1 MSQYEVKPVSKPV
14 KTVVTVPGS
23 KSITNRALLLAAL
36 ADGESV
42 IRGVL
47 FSDDSRHFIDCIKR
61 LGFQTEVSEAKK
73 KVVICGNG
81 GKIPNKKASIDVGSA
96 GTAARFLT
104 AFVGLSDGEYKV
116 MASPQMKKRPMKE
129 LFLALEQL
137 GAVINYL
144 EEEYAFPV
152 QITGAALASPHNRVQ
167 EIFLNIDRSS
177 QFLSALLITS
187 TMLKNDLTIKLT
199 GTRSAKSYVR
209 ITERMMKEFGHGG
222 VVQKSDNVYL
232 LHTGENYKPRDYRV
246 EPDVSA
252 ACYFYAMAALTR
264 GDMLVRHVT
273 EASMQGD
280 MRFLDVLEKMGCK
293 KQIMENG
300 EIRMLGLGG
309 GTYPGL
315 RIDMS
320 DYSDQTMTLAALAPF
335 AAAPVTITGVA
346 HIRGQETDRIAAV
359 VTELGKMGIACEET
373 KDGMVIYPGK
383 PKPCVVNT
391 YQDHRMAMAFSLIGL
406 CVPGIV
412 IDNPECCAKTFE
424 GYFDIL
430 DAICREFA

>member
-1 MSQYEVKPVSKPV
+1 MSQYEVMPVSKPV
-14 KTVVTVPGS
+14 RTVVTVPGS

-36 ADGESV
+36 ANGKSV
-42 IRGVL
+42 IKGVL
-47 FSDDSRHFIDCIKR
+47 FSDDSRHFMDCIKR
-61 LGFQTEVSEAKK
+61 LGFQTEISEITNE
-73 KVVICGNG
+73 VILCGGG

-104 AFVGLSDGEYKV
+104 AFVGLSDGEYEV
-116 MASPQMKKRPMKE
+116 TASPQMKKRPMKE

-137 GAVINYL
+137 GAVINYM

-152 QITGAALASPHNRVQ
+152 QIIGAALASPQNKVT
-167 EIFLNIDRSS
+167 EISLNIDRSS

-187 TMLKNDLTIKLT
+187 IMLKKDLTIKLT
-199 GTRSAKSYVR
+199 GKRSAKSYVQ
-209 ITERMMKEFGHGG
+209 ITERMMKEFGHSG

-232 LHTGENYKPRDYRV
+232 LHAGENYEAKDYQV

-252 ACYFYAMAALTR
+252 ACYFYAMAALTK
-264 GDMLVRHVT
+264 GDVLVRHVT

-280 MRFLDVLEKMGCK
+280 MRFLTVLEKLGCK
-293 KQIMENG
+293 KQITDSG
-300 EIRMLGLGG
+300 EIRMVGSQDE
-309 GTYPGL
+309 TYSGMK
-315 RIDMS
+315 IDMS

-335 AAAPVTITGVA
+335 AAEPVTITGVA
-346 HIRGQETDRIAAV
+346 HIRVQETDRIAAIV
-359 VTELGKMGIACEET
+359 AELGRMGIICEET
-373 KDGMVIYPGK
+373 QDGMVIYPGN

-406 CVPGIV
+406 RVPGIV

-430 DAICREFA
+430 DTICREFA